1 MKLNWFSTSS
11 QLEYTLEILPLLSQQ
26 VEVIVWQNQTQFLD
40 PTLENYAPVRDY
52 QLEKMPWKQI
62 NQATLNLYLLGR
74 DVEADNQIYKI
85 SCQSPGLIIYLG
97 GEWEIEST
105 IGILTHNLSDY
116 QRLQESKRFL
126 TAYTLLPSNHL
137 DTYIK
142 DLINFSQKVINFRAS
157 ASHNLM
163 VQSVTDQ
170 ISSWNNLIVFE
181 EEIENIAQA
190 IDFLC
195 N

>member
-26 VEVIVWQNQTQFLD
+26 IEVIVWREATQILD
-40 PTLENYAPVRDY
+40 PTLENYASIRDY
-52 QLEKMPWKQI
+52 QPEKMPWKEI
-62 NQATLNLYLLGR
+62 NKSNLNLYLLGEET
-74 DVEADNQIYKI
+74 DQSIYKI
-85 SCQSPGLIIYLG
+85 SSQSPGLIIYLG
-97 GEWEIEST
+97 GQWEIEST

-126 TAYTLLPSNHL
+126 TAYTLLPQKEDL
-137 DTYIK
+137 DTYIQ
-142 DLINFSQKVINFRAS
+142 DLINFSQKVINFRSLAT
-157 ASHNLM
+157 HNLM
-163 VQSVTDQ
+163 VQRVTDK
-170 ISSWNNLIVFE
+170 IGTWNNLIVFE

-190 IDFLC
+190 IDFIC